1 MAELSI
7 KNFPEDL
14 LRRLKVG
21 AAAEGITLREL
32 IISRLEIATTTLK
45 RKAK

>member
-1 MAELSI
+1 MATLNV

-14 LRRLKVG
+14 LRRLKMG

-32 IISRLEIATTTLK
+32 VISRLETATTIIK
-45 RKAK
+45 RKK